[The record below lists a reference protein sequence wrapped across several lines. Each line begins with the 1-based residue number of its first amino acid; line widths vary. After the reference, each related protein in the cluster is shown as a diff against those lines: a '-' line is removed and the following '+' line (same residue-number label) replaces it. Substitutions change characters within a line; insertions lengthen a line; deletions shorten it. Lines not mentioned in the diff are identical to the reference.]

1 VNINLE
7 CFKGLA
13 LTNSPI
19 GLAAYILEKF
29 STWTNPAYR
38 SRKDGGITEKYSMED
53 LLDNIMLYWLSGNVA
68 SSMRL
73 YSEVFSRKNQQKGW
87 DE

>member
-1 VNINLE
+1 MLCSTGV
-7 CFKGLA
+7 A

-19 GLAAYILEKF
+19 GLAAYILEKY

-38 SRKDGGITEKYSMED
+38 NQKDGGLTEKYSMED
-53 LLDNIMLYWLSGNVA
+53 LLDNIMIYWLSGNVA

-73 YSEVFSRKNQQKGW
+73 YSEVFNKAHMQKGW

>member
-1 VNINLE
+1 MSKFFNFLE
-7 CFKGLA
+7 GLA

-29 STWTNPAYR
+29 STWTDKAYR
-38 SRKDGGITEKYSMED
+38 SRKDGGLTEKFEMND
-53 LLDNIMLYWLSGNVA
+53 LLDNVMIYWLSGNIA

-73 YSEVFSRKNQQKGW
+73 YSEVFNKKYQGEKW
-87 DE
+87 DR

>member
-1 VNINLE
+1 M
-7 CFKGLA
+7 A

-19 GLAAYILEKF
+19 GLAAYILEKH

-38 SRKDGGITEKYSMED
+38 SQKDGGLTEKYSMED
-53 LLDNIMLYWLSGNVA
+53 LLDNIMIYWLSGNVA

-73 YSEVFSRKNQQKGW
+73 YSEVFNKANVQKGW